1 VPALLVEVTRARDTA
16 IDIVAVLAA
25 ETFAQE
31 AVAAWDIES
40 GGRERP
46 GGEGGTG
53 EGIESRGGERCG
65 ICLYLRGCR
74 RLCLE
79 DRPS

>member
-1 VPALLVEVTRARDTA
+1 VPALLAEVTRARDAA
-16 IDIVAVLAA
+16 IDIVVELAE

-40 GGRERP
+40 GGGEHPGRER
-46 GGEGGTG
+46 GTG

-65 ICLYLRGCR
+65 FCLYL
-74 RLCLE
+74 
-79 DRPS
+79 